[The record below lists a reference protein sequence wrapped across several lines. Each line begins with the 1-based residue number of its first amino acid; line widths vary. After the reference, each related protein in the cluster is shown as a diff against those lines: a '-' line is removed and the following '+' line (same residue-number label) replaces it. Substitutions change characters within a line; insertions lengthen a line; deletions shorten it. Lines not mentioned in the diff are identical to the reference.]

1 MMLVYMQF
9 NTSRGVSIPRCQTKY
24 AVPQSTQNITIYDH
38 IPKLKQEIC
47 HPSTTTE
54 IPPLGKSGAILDGRI
69 IRAQSPR
76 YDLTEPAS
84 LTAHHRPARKRPNKS
99 PGHRAAPTRTGT
111 ERFRPPPTP
120 GGVRVPA
127 GRCCSSM
134 CCRSSRGRSS
144 ARPRGTAR
152 PAPSPAWSSPRPSPP
167 PPSSHCPPA
176 TPRLARREG
185 LSLSW
190 LGRCGGTG
198 IVLAQ

>member
-1 MMLVYMQF
+1 MSSLH
-9 NTSRGVSIPRCQTKY
+9 NHRNSPTRKIWRNPRRTHHTS
-24 AVPQSTQNITIYDH
+24 AIT
-38 IPKLKQEIC
+38 
-47 HPSTTTE
+47 
-54 IPPLGKSGAILDGRI
+54 AIRSHKTRI
-69 IRAQSPR
+69 AP
-76 YDLTEPAS
+76 
-84 LTAHHRPARKRPNKS
+84 HRPAWKRPNKS
-99 PGHRAAPTRTGT
+99 PGHRAAATRTGA
-111 ERFRPPPTP
+111 ERFRLG